1 MMKNTRAQN
10 QIHGLTRQTEVAL
23 IKRARTGDVDARNSL
38 MEAYYATAKASC
50 RRHAH
55 KKGVNQED
63 ADSEIFFA
71 IAEAINGYD
80 LRRNVP
86 FAAYLDQRARGAIT
100 WTHRESKKQDLRK
113 LTEDFHKRFGGS
125 GPPGKGRE
133 PQRRAKEPP
142 VRMSTIR
149 EGLIANY
156 INFQRGSYFVQWL
169 KECPR
174 RNDRRIARWLWSR
187 VVPKSQ
193 AEIARA
199 LDISRSA
206 VCQRRKMLILEILGV
221 PENTLT
227 DEVLRSAPLNKIR
240 VDCYLSMD
248 FD

>member
-71 IAEAINGYD
+71 IAEAINGDD

-156 INFQRGSYFVQWL
+156 INFQRGSYFVYPVHVTTRKSFGLMMRKLSVTESRNRGQFRGTL
-169 KECPR
+169 SR
-174 RNDRRIARWLWSR
+174 RNPSVA
-187 VVPKSQ
+187 
-193 AEIARA
+193 
-199 LDISRSA
+199 SA
-206 VCQRRKMLILEILGV
+206 NWAQV
-221 PENTLT
+221 
-227 DEVLRSAPLNKIR
+227 A
-240 VDCYLSMD
+240 
-248 FD
+248 